1 VQLNKLRVFQ
11 YRNLSDQEI
20 ALSGGTNL
28 FAGLNGQGKTNLL
41 EAIYLLAYGK
51 SFRTSTPREC
61 IRHGEKECRSEG
73 LVVQGTLERKLQ
85 VAITAGE
92 KRLLL
97 HGKRVGL
104 DEFAGNL
111 HALAF
116 TQDHLRIVRGAPAD
130 RRAFLDRAM
139 ITLIPGHLRRLAAY
153 GRALKQ
159 RNRVL
164 SEACSRGV
172 HADENLLRSWDETL
186 ITDGS
191 RILAHRLNYAEQM
204 KSALPPG
211 LFGNDVLKL
220 HYLSTIPAGGEDLG
234 TLEETF
240 ARRLSDSRAAD
251 VKTGFTHVG
260 PHRDDLK
267 MFLNGKSLV
276 DFGSSGQQRSALL
289 SLYFAQLEIHQQNQG
304 FYPLFLMDDVEAE
317 LDDQRLHSFLA
328 YLSERT
334 QVILTSAKD
343 SILPS
348 IPGEIRRFQVHSGIV
363 ESD

>member
-20 ALSGGTNL
+20 TLSGGTNL

-51 SFRTSTPREC
+51 SFRTSIPREC

-73 LVVQGTLERKLQ
+73 VVVQRTLERKLQ
-85 VAITAGE
+85 IAITPGE
-92 KRLLL
+92 KKLML

-139 ITLIPGHLRRLAAY
+139 IALIPGHLSRLVAY
-153 GRALKQ
+153 GRALRQ
-159 RNRVL
+159 RNRIL
-164 SEACSRGV
+164 SEAHTRGINP
-172 HADENLLRSWDETL
+172 DENLLRSWDETL
-186 ITDGS
+186 IADGS
-191 RILAHRLNYAEQM
+191 RILAKRMNYVEQM
-204 KSALPPG
+204 KRALPPG
-211 LFGNDVLKL
+211 LFGNDILKV
-220 HYLSTIPAGGEDLG
+220 HYLSAISAGGEDIG
-234 TLEETF
+234 DLEEVF
-240 ARRLSDSRAAD
+240 ARRLLDSRSAD
-251 VKTGFTHVG
+251 INTGFTHVG

-267 MFLNGKSLV
+267 MFLNGKSLA

-328 YLSERT
+328 YLSQRT

-348 IPGEIRRFQVHSGIV
+348 IPGEIRRFHVRSGVV